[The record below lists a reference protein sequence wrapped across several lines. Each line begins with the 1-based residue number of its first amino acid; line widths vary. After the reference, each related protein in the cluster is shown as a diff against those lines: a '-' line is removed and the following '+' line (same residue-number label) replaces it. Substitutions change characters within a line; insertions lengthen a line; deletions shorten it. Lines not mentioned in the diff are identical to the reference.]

1 MAELREDLIESAVI
15 FLKDEK
21 VASAPLN
28 KKIEFLEEKKLTH
41 EEIQEALRRA
51 NDSSASTSTTS
62 NSPSPRSAH
71 VTSPVVAAPPPL
83 PAYSHLSYAVP
94 PQPPKRD
101 WKDYF
106 IMATVSV
113 GVTYGLYQVA
123 KRYILP
129 SILPPTPAA
138 LESDKEALD
147 AEFAKAQEILDQL
160 QKDQDEIKKNEL
172 ERTKKIENLV
182 SEVQSTIEQVKAKV
196 FQRDEDLK
204 LIKTQIELVKETV
217 PKSLTLHNTTQQQG
231 LEDVYAELKLLKQLV
246 TSRLQGGSA
255 PAPAAPATSTTPPK
269 IVGAAATNATS
280 TTPPSIPTPNTS
292 NLPSANGTSASV
304 PVAAASADD
313 TTASSSSSVTS
324 VPVRAGIPA
333 WQLAASKSSD

>member
-1 MAELREDLIESAVI
+1 MVELREDLIASAVI

-28 KKIEFLEEKKLTH
+28 QKVEFLEEKKLTPD
-41 EEIQEALRRA
+41 EIQEALKRA
-51 NDSSASTSTTS
+51 NDSSASQPPSSEVKPSGSTY
-62 NSPSPRSAH
+62 
-71 VTSPVVAAPPPL
+71 VTSPVANAPPPL
-83 PAYSHLSYAVP
+83 PAYSHLSYATP
-94 PQPPKRD
+94 PQPPKRN

-129 SILPPTPAA
+129 SILPPTPDA
-138 LESDKEALD
+138 LERDKKALD
-147 AEFAKAQEILDQL
+147 EEFAKAQEILDQI
-160 QKDQDEIKKNEL
+160 QKDQEELKKSEQ
-172 ERTKKIENLV
+172 ERTKKIEDLV
-182 SEVQSTIEQVKAKV
+182 SEVESTIEQVKAKV

-231 LEDVYAELKLLKQLV
+231 LEDVYAELKALKQLV
-246 TSRLQGGSA
+246 TSRLQGGPTSNTTA
-255 PAPAAPATSTTPPK
+255 PVTSTNPPKIVGTTSSNGTSTTPP
-269 IVGAAATNATS
+269 V
-280 TTPPSIPTPNTS
+280 IPT
-292 NLPSANGTSASV
+292 ANG
-304 PVAAASADD
+304 
-313 TTASSSSSVTS
+313 SSSSSLTSPPAASSTPDDSASSSNVTS
-324 VPVRAGIPA
+324 IPARAGIPA

>member
-1 MAELREDLIESAVI
+1 MVELREDLIASAVI

-28 KKIEFLEEKKLTH
+28 QKVEFLEEKKLTPD
-41 EEIQEALRRA
+41 EIQEALKRA
-51 NDSSASTSTTS
+51 NDSSVSQT
-62 NSPSPRSAH
+62 PSSEVKPSGSAY
-71 VTSPVVAAPPPL
+71 VTGPVVNAPPPL
-83 PAYSHLSYAVP
+83 PAYSHLSYAAP
-94 PQPPKRD
+94 PQPPKRN

-129 SILPPTPAA
+129 SILPPAPDA
-138 LESDKEALD
+138 LERDKKALD
-147 AEFAKAQEILDQL
+147 EEFAKAQEILDQI
-160 QKDQDEIKKNEL
+160 QKDQEELKKSEQ
-172 ERTKKIENLV
+172 ERTKKIEDLV
-182 SEVQSTIEQVKAKV
+182 SEVESTIEQVKAKV

-231 LEDVYAELKLLKQLV
+231 LEDVYSELKALKQLV
-246 TSRLQGGSA
+246 TSRLQGSPTSNTTVPVTSTNPPKIIGTTSSNG
-255 PAPAAPATSTTPPK
+255 TSTTPP
-269 IVGAAATNATS
+269 V
-280 TTPPSIPTPNTS
+280 IPTTNGSFSPSLTS
-292 NLPSANGTSASV
+292 LP
-304 PVAAASADD
+304 AASSTVDD
-313 TTASSSSSVTS
+313 SASSSSVTS
-324 VPVRAGIPA
+324 ISARAGIPA